1 MTGSRSLYKDE
12 STELFYHWANAI
24 RSAPGVRRGGSPR
37 RTEPLESSHGEGR
50 LKGAEKSSVR
60 RSLLIAAGIVSV
72 GLATAGVFLPLL
84 PTTPFLLLAAACF
97 IRSSPRLYRWLIHHK
112 WFGSYLR
119 NYWEYRA
126 IPKRTKV
133 IAILLLW
140 GTLFYSAWMIDFL
153 MIRILLMIIG
163 GAVTIHLL
171 RLKNLGAGG
180 QVEKC
185 PEPPP
190 AGKI

>member
-1 MTGSRSLYKDE
+1 
-12 STELFYHWANAI
+12 
-24 RSAPGVRRGGSPR
+24 
-37 RTEPLESSHGEGR
+37 
-50 LKGAEKSSVR
+50 
-60 RSLLIAAGIVSV
+60 LLIAAGIVSV

-180 QVEKC
+180 QVEKF